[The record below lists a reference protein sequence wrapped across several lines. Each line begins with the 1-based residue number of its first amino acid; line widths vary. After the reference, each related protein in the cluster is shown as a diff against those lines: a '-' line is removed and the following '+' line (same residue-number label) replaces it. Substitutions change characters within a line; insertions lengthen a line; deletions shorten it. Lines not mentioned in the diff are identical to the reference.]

1 MRLATA
7 VIKTGE
13 TIQDYGKLRTNN
25 TGLSC
30 LLYAKK
36 ARDLAL
42 FVMSLARSQDL
53 PGEWSKEWS
62 PQLHWKGNAE

>member
-7 VIKTGE
+7 VTITGE
-13 TIQDYGKLRTNN
+13 AVLDYGKLRING

-30 LLYAKK
+30 LLYAEK

-42 FVMSLARSQDL
+42 FVMSPAWSQDL
-53 PGEWSKEWS
+53 PGE
-62 PQLHWKGNAE
+62 

>member
-7 VIKTGE
+7 VIKTE
-13 TIQDYGKLRTNN
+13 EAVLDYGKLRTNG

-30 LLYAKK
+30 LLYVEK

-42 FVMSLARSQDL
+42 FVMSPARSQDL
-53 PGEWSKEWS
+53 PGE
-62 PQLHWKGNAE
+62 